1 MFSPANVYNVF
12 ILSVVIFISVYRYA
26 RVMYVCHQDSRESGS
41 RHCLHKTVVGIG
53 ISAIDAR
60 LQVFKKR
67 RNILFLDITSML
79 I

>member
-41 RHCLHKTVVGIG
+41 RHCLHKTVVGIE
-53 ISAIDAR
+53 IS
-60 LQVFKKR
+60 VE
-67 RNILFLDITSML
+67 FLPDYKYSKSVETFCSWT
-79 I
+79 